1 MIGIVAVSH
10 SARLGEAALE
20 LALQMV
26 PGGGVRVEVAA
37 GAGVD
42 ADGSPVLGTD
52 AVAVATAIDALA
64 EDCDGVLVLMD
75 LGSAVLSAE
84 LALELR
90 SSDVPVRVAPAPFVE
105 GLLAAVVAA
114 ASGADLDAVAAEATG
129 ALVAKSGQLG
139 GTDDADAGVAGAPA
153 AGGAGAEA
161 SGGAGAEGS
170 GGDAS
175 AEDAVVRRVTVRNPL
190 GIHARPAALIAE
202 AAAGADVRLRR
213 LPDGLEAS
221 AASLTRLLA
230 LGARRGTE
238 FELIG
243 RGPGGAE
250 AVERLVALFE
260 DGFGEGTED
269 ADADVTGGSGESAAR
284 GGAAAADPGAAEGV
298 VVDGPRATGTG
309 EAAESVRPTAGAG
322 VTAADT
328 GTPVAIEPGAV
339 LQGRGVSPGR
349 AAAPVV
355 HVAPPLPEPAADTVV
370 APAEREAEVSAI
382 EWAAVAVA
390 DQLRSRTARATG
402 EARAILD
409 ASRLLA
415 SDPELVTEATEL
427 VRTKGRTAARAVW
440 ETAAAHERA
449 LVALGGRM
457 AERAADIR
465 DVRDRII
472 AEILR
477 VDMPGVPD
485 RDEPFV
491 LVATDLSPADTAT
504 LDRGHCIALVTE
516 QGGPTSHT
524 AIIARSLGLPAV
536 VGLTGALG
544 IPEGT
549 VVLVDG
555 ERGTV
560 TVDPAETEVAS
571 ARAASAVVRFDGRG
585 RLADGHRVPLLANV
599 GGAADAVA
607 AAAAHAEGV
616 GLFRTEFCF
625 LNRVEAPTIDEQV
638 EAYRGVLAAFP
649 GRKVVVRTLDAGSDK
664 PLPFANADDEDNP
677 ALGVRGL
684 RIGRRNPAL
693 LDDQLRALA
702 RAADAESAEVEVMA
716 PMVATVDEA
725 AAFAERC
732 HAAGLDRVGIMIE
745 TPAAALLAAELFE
758 VVDFVSLG
766 TNDLAQYTMA
776 ADRLLSDLGD
786 LNDPWQPAVLRLIG
800 LVGAAGRAAGKPVG
814 VCGEAGGDPALA
826 PVLVGLGVT
835 SLSMTPRSLG
845 RVGAALDAVTAEDCG
860 RAADAARGAATAADA
875 RDAAARTLS
884 EAAAH

>member
-26 PGGGVRVEVAA
+26 PGGGVRVDVAA

-42 ADGSPVLGTD
+42 ADGTPVLGTD

-64 EDCDGVLVLMD
+64 ADCDGVLVLMD

-90 SSDVPVRVAPAPFVE
+90 ASDVPVRLAPAPFVE

-114 ASGADLDAVAAEATG
+114 AAGADLDAVAAEASG
-129 ALVAKSGQLG
+129 ALAAKSGQLG
-139 GTDDADAGVAGAPA
+139 EADDVAA
-153 AGGAGAEA
+153 GAGAGTA
-161 SGGAGAEGS
+161 DAAADTGGADVGEA
-170 GGDAS
+170 

-213 LPDGLEAS
+213 LPDGIEAS

-230 LGARRGTE
+230 LGARRGTD

-243 RGPGGAE
+243 RGPGAAE
-250 AVERLVALFE
+250 AVERLAALFD
-260 DGFGEGTED
+260 DGFGEGTEE
-269 ADADVTGGSGESAAR
+269 ARGEATESVR
-284 GGAAAADPGAAEGV
+284 PTPGGGAAAADTGA
-298 VVDGPRATGTG
+298 
-309 EAAESVRPTAGAG
+309 
-322 VTAADT
+322 
-328 GTPVAIEPGAV
+328 PVAIEPGAV
-339 LQGRGVSPGR
+339 LRGRGVSPGR
-349 AAAPVV
+349 VAGPVV
-355 HVAPPLPEPAADTVV
+355 HVAPPLPEPDAGTVI
-370 APAEREAEVSAI
+370 PPDQRDAEVSAI

-390 DQLRSRTARATG
+390 DQLRSRTAQATG

-415 SDPELVTEATEL
+415 SDPELVSEATAL

-440 ETAAAHERA
+440 ETAAAHEQA

-485 RDEPFV
+485 REEPFV

-504 LDRGHCIALVTE
+504 LDGGHCIALVTE

-536 VGLTGALG
+536 VGLSGALG
-544 IPEGT
+544 IAEGT
-549 VVLVDG
+549 AVLVDG

-560 TVDPAETEVAS
+560 TVEPGEAEVAS
-571 ARAASAVVRFDGRG
+571 ARAASTVVRFDGRG
-585 RLADGHRVPLLANV
+585 RLGDGHRVPLLANV
-599 GGAADAVA
+599 GGAADATTA
-607 AAAAHAEGV
+607 ASAHAEGV

-638 EAYRGVLAAFP
+638 AAYRGVLAAFP

-664 PLPFANADDEDNP
+664 PLPFANADEEDNP

-684 RIGRRNPAL
+684 RIARRNPAL

-725 AAFAERC
+725 AGFAERC
-732 HAAGLDRVGIMIE
+732 RAAGLDRVGIMIE
-745 TPAAALLAAELFE
+745 TPAAALLAAELFA

-776 ADRLLSDLGD
+776 ADRLLSDLGE

-814 VCGEAGGDPALA
+814 VCGEAGGDAALA

-845 RVGAALDAVTAEDCG
+845 RVAAALDAVTTEECR
-860 RAADAARGAATAADA
+860 RAADAARGAATAVAA
-875 RDAAARTLS
+875 RAAAARALS
-884 EAAAH
+884 ETGDR

>member
-26 PGGGVRVEVAA
+26 PRGGVRVEVAA

-42 ADGSPVLGTD
+42 ADGEPILGTD

-90 SSDVPVRVAPAPFVE
+90 ASDVPVRLAPAPFVE
-105 GLLAAVVAA
+105 GLLAAVVSA
-114 ASGADLDAVAAEATG
+114 
-129 ALVAKSGQLG
+129 
-139 GTDDADAGVAGAPA
+139 A
-153 AGGAGAEA
+153 AGGALDLVAEEASAALGAKTGQLDAADPGSSPGAPAPTSTASPADYAAEA
-161 SGGAGAEGS
+161 
-170 GGDAS
+170 DAL
-175 AEDAVVRRVTVRNPL
+175 VRTVRVRNPQ

-202 AAAGADVRLRR
+202 AAAGVDVRLRR
-213 LPDGLEAS
+213 LPDGPEAS
-221 AASLTRLLA
+221 AASLTRLLV
-230 LGARRGTE
+230 LGARQGD
-238 FELIG
+238 ELELSA
-243 RGPGGAE
+243 RGPE
-250 AVERLVALFE
+250 ALAVLDRLSGLFD
-260 DGFGEGTED
+260 DGFGEGTEQVV
-269 ADADVTGGSGESAAR
+269 AAAPTSASEAEASAA
-284 GGAAAADPGAAEGV
+284 AKP
-298 VVDGPRATGTG
+298 
-309 EAAESVRPTAGAG
+309 AESSPRSVPISS
-322 VTAADT
+322 
-328 GTPVAIEPGAV
+328 GTV

-349 AAAPVV
+349 VAAPVV
-355 HVAPPLPEPAADTVV
+355 HLAPALPEPDADAVV
-370 APAEREAEVSAI
+370 AVPDRDAEVSAI

-390 DQLRSRTARATG
+390 DQLRSRTAQATG
-402 EARAILD
+402 ETRAILD

-415 SDPELVTEATEL
+415 SDPELVSEATAL
-427 VRTKGRTAARAVW
+427 VRAKGRTAARAVW
-440 ETAAAHERA
+440 ETAAGHERGLA
-449 LVALGGRM
+449 ALGGRM
-457 AERAADIR
+457 AERVADIR

-472 AEILR
+472 AEILQ
-477 VDMPGVPD
+477 VDMPGVPE

-491 LVATDLSPADTAT
+491 LVATDLAPADTAA
-504 LDRGHCIALVTE
+504 LDGGRCVALVTE

-536 VGLTGALG
+536 VGVTGAVG
-544 IPEGT
+544 IPDGA
-549 VVLVDG
+549 VLLVDG
-555 ERGTV
+555 DRGTV
-560 TVDPAETEVAS
+560 QVDPAESEVAD
-571 ARAASAVVRFDGRG
+571 ARAAATVVAFDGRG
-585 RLADGHRVPLLANV
+585 RLADGRRLPLLANV
-599 GGAADAVA
+599 GGAADARA
-607 AAAAHAEGV
+607 GATAQAEGI

-625 LNRVEAPTIDEQV
+625 LGRSDAPTVAEQI

-664 PLPFANADDEDNP
+664 PLPFANAEQEENP

-684 RIGRRNPAL
+684 RIARRNPGL

-702 RAADAESAEVEVMA
+702 AAAEQESADVEVMA

-725 AAFAERC
+725 AEFAARC
-732 HAAGLDRVGIMIE
+732 RGAGLERVGIMIE
-745 TPAAALLAAELFE
+745 TPSAALLAAELFE

-800 LVGAAGRAAGKPVG
+800 IVGAAGRAAGKHVG
-814 VCGEAGGDPALA
+814 VCGEAGGDPTLA
-826 PVLVGLGVT
+826 PVLVGLGAT

-845 RVGAALDAVTAEDCG
+845 RVAAALDAVTEDDCV
-860 RAADAARGAATAADA
+860 RAAEAARNAATAA
-875 RDAAARTLS
+875 
-884 EAAAH
+884 EAHEAVREILAGSAGR